1 MPRLTLEEKEKK
13 LLQKLREVKREKA
26 RLKAQKELKITNA
39 KVRKEETEKMHQRIG
54 ELHLKDFWDYRI
66 IAKKLN
72 YHPVYVNKII
82 NKVKRER
89 VIKY

>member
-26 RLKAQKELKITNA
+26 RLKAQKELKIANA
-39 KVRKEETEKMHQRIG
+39 KRRKEETEKMHQRIG
-54 ELHLKDFWDYRI
+54 ELHLKDFWDYKT
-66 IAKKLN
+66 IAKKLH
-72 YHPVYVNKII
+72 YHPVYINKII

>member
-1 MPRLTLEEKEKK
+1 MTRLTLEEKEKK
-13 LLQKLREVKREKA
+13 LLQKLREA
-26 RLKAQKELKITNA
+26 KIAKA
-39 KVRKEETEKMHQRIG
+39 KVRKEEIEKIHQRIY

-82 NKVKRER
+82 NKVKKKE
-89 VIKY
+89 